1 MARVDEVISNF
12 AVYEDA
18 VEFLGMSEA
27 TVPEVENVAEEMS
40 GSGIGGKL
48 ESIVLGHV
56 EAMTLTLNFRTV
68 TAAAI
73 KLAEPRLHRLD
84 LRAAQQEQNTRTGII
99 ETRSVKHILRV
110 KPKKFSPGKLA
121 AASAADASG
130 EYAVY
135 YYAINIDGVKKIEI
149 DPLNF
154 IYIINGI
161 DYMKDIRKALGK

>member
-27 TVPEVENVAEEMS
+27 TLPEVENVAEEMS

-161 DYMKDIRKALGK
+161 DYMKDIRKA

>member
-27 TVPEVENVAEEMS
+27 TLPEVENVAEEMS

-73 KLAEPRLHRLD
+73 KLAEPRIHRID

-135 YYAINIDGVKKIEI
+135 YYAIHIDGVKKIEI

>member
-27 TVPEVENVAEEMS
+27 TLPEVENVAEEMS

-73 KLAEPRLHRLD
+73 KLAEPRIHRID

-99 ETRSVKHILRV
+99 EARSVKHILRV

-135 YYAINIDGVKKIEI
+135 YYAIHIDGVKKIEI
-149 DPLNF
+149 DPLNI

>member
-1 MARVDEVISNF
+1 
-12 AVYEDA
+12 
-18 VEFLGMSEA
+18 
-27 TVPEVENVAEEMS
+27 MS

>member
-27 TVPEVENVAEEMS
+27 TLPEVENVAEEMS

-99 ETRSVKHILRV
+99 ETRSVKHIFRV
-110 KPKKFSPGKLA
+110 KQKKFSPGKLA

>member
-27 TVPEVENVAEEMS
+27 TLPEVENVAEEMS

-73 KLAEPRLHRLD
+73 KLAEPRIHRID

-99 ETRSVKHILRV
+99 EARSVKHILRV

-135 YYAINIDGVKKIEI
+135 YYAIHIDGVKKIEI

>member
-1 MARVDEVISNF
+1 M
-12 AVYEDA
+12 
-18 VEFLGMSEA
+18 
-27 TVPEVENVAEEMS
+27 ENVAEEMS

>member
-1 MARVDEVISNF
+1 MISNF

-27 TVPEVENVAEEMS
+27 TLPEVENVAEEMS

>member
-27 TVPEVENVAEEMS
+27 TLPEVENVAEEMS

>member
-27 TVPEVENVAEEMS
+27 TLPEVENVAEEMS

-161 DYMKDIRKALGK
+161 DYMKDIGKALGK

>member
-27 TVPEVENVAEEMS
+27 TLPEVENVAEEMS

-73 KLAEPRLHRLD
+73 KLAEPRLHRID

-99 ETRSVKHILRV
+99 EIMPVKHILRV

-130 EYAVY
+130 EFAVY
-135 YYAINIDGVKKIEI
+135 YYAIYLNGVKKVEI

>member
-27 TVPEVENVAEEMS
+27 TLPEVENVAEEMS

-84 LRAAQQEQNTRTGII
+84 LRAAQQDQNTRTGII